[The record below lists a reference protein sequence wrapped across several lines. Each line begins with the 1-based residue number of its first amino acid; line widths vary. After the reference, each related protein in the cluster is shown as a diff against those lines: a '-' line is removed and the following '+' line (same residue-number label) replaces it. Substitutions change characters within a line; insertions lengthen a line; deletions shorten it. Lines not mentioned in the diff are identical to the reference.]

1 MFLSFIGLYNNLKKL
16 SIFKNIFLVTDL
28 INNKNTYFYYKDKI
42 TFIPKNLNKGRKSL
56 SINRTKLFTELFSQF
71 LEINKDIEA
80 VIVSDQQGLIIAGQ
94 KRSSVDMEIVSVL
107 TSIINPILERIRD
120 EFAFREFGT
129 ASFDTEFY
137 RLLFISLDERRTLSL
152 VLNNLAS
159 VDKASPYAYLLAEK
173 SVQVLNAE
181 EGDTIQFT
189 IPNFEYETDAS
200 ALSERLK
207 NQIYQM
213 RLDEGA
219 LYRFKFVIIGAH
231 EVGKTSLVRRFVENK
246 FSHDYRATIG
256 LNILSH
262 SMEFFSSSV
271 VYSLWDVGAQAYFKR
286 FRQTYYLGAQAA
298 FIVFDLTNP
307 KSFESIKTWYE
318 ELEDFIGGRE
328 IPIIIIG
335 NKTDLVDQRVI
346 DYQDGVQLVNELS
359 KKPNIKISYI
369 ETSALTGE
377 NVEDAF
383 TLIAYHYITKSKEEE
398 EDRLKKDLLNELELI
413 LEMKKEKVDNLES
426 ALTLTIISEN
436 EFWSPG
442 LQILTEINSL
452 SKCER
457 IKDAK
462 EEKFYKF
469 SNGLVLKNFL
479 YNNFEV
485 SDSDGVFCIF
495 DSRDKEHVDPVW
507 KDVVVK
513 IINDIEENKVVLIGI
528 RVSEKSDWS
537 SIMEEFNVNEILERK
552 VVSLLFFK
560 IRVEYRLEIYD
571 QLKVMLNTIKYV

>member
-462 EEKFYKF
+462 DEKFYKF

-560 IRVEYRLEIYD
+560 IGVEYRLEIYD